1 MPKVPRGT
9 KHVPLPSPAELEA
22 GEAALAR
29 RRGANRKKR
38 VSKLRPY
45 LEDLAYCC
53 QKGRSLDG
61 ICAHLMYHH
70 KLSVA
75 PSTVMHFLRANPLL
89 RMSPEGRRDASAAK
103 PGDQSDAPPGGEK

>member
-75 PSTVMHFLRANPLL
+75 PSTVLRFLRVNPLL
-89 RMSPEGRRDASAAK
+89 RERSNRHRGSA
-103 PGDQSDAPPGGEK
+103 GTAPTGLPTGGCK